1 MAERI
6 TIDQPAEKSATK
18 STNWIE
24 VFNTNLKNLT
34 AIITFAILIAGA
46 TWGALEKTRIESLK
60 EQVAFWK
67 EQIAERDKTV
77 SELKSARD
85 PDRKKID
92 ELLATNQKIE
102 NDLGAAKD
110 NLKQSRDN
118 NAELQKRIKT
128 YEANSNILSKIR
140 ELEKQKSP
148 IDRNLYPFRTYIN
161 DENSLKGE
169 RISHE
174 IQQRKSDELQA
185 RILSLQQQLQCES
198 R

>member
-1 MAERI
+1 VADRI
-6 TIDQPAEKSATK
+6 AIDQPAEKSATK

-34 AIITFAILIAGA
+34 ALITFAILIAGA

-77 SELKSARD
+77 VELKAARD

-92 ELLATNQKIE
+92 ELLATNQKLV
-102 NDLGAAKD
+102 NDLAVAKD

-118 NAELQKRIKT
+118 NAELQKQLNT
-128 YEANSNILSKIR
+128 YANNSSIISEIR
-140 ELEKQKSP
+140 PLEKRQSE
-148 IDRNLYPFRTYIN
+148 IDRAIHASFNGDMFARN
-161 DENSLKGE
+161 VDVGE
-169 RISHE
+169 LRRQSDGLHVRIV
-174 IQQRKSDELQA
+174 
-185 RILSLQQQLQCES
+185 ILEQKLACEPK
-198 R
+198 